1 MDLSGRRESTNV
13 QDRRGQSGGN
23 LGGLG
28 GLGGGL
34 LGGGKG
40 KAGCGGIIIVILL
53 FLIGPKLG
61 LDPMQMIQD
70 GGILGGGEQVEQN
83 DGQPYQ
89 GSAEEEELASF
100 TKKVLASTEDVWTRK
115 FKEIGKTYEAPTLV
129 LYTGSISTGCGQ
141 GTAQTGPFYC
151 SADQCVYIDLSF
163 YKEMKSSLGA
173 EGDFAWA
180 YVIAHEVGHHVQYLL
195 GTLGKA
201 HQQMAALSKTEA
213 NRVSVQIELQADF
226 LAGVWGHDEQRLFGS
241 LEKGDLEEALNTAIV
256 IGDDHLQKRAGYNP
270 DERQYTHGTSAQR
283 QRWFRRGF
291 DTGDLKQG
299 DTFSKKSN
307 EL

>member
-13 QDRRGQSGGN
+13 QDRRGQSGGGSI

-28 GLGGGL
+28 GLGGGM
-34 LGGGKG
+34 LGGKGG
-40 KAGCGGIIIVILL
+40 KAGCGSIIIIALL
-53 FLIGPKLG
+53 FIFGPKLG
-61 LDPMQMIQD
+61 IDPLQVVGQM
-70 GGILGGGEQVEQN
+70 GTTTTEQTS

-89 GSAEEEELASF
+89 GSPEEEELASF

-115 FKEIGKTYEAPTLV
+115 FQEIGRQYEVPELV
-129 LYTGSISTGCGQ
+129 LYTGSIQTGCGQ
-141 GTAQTGPFYC
+141 GTASTGPFYC
-151 SADQCVYIDLSF
+151 SADQKVYIDLSF

-201 HQQMAALSKTEA
+201 HQQMAQLSQTEA
-213 NRVSVQIELQADF
+213 NRISVQIELQADF
-226 LAGVWGHDEQRLFGS
+226 YAGVWGHDEQRLFGS

-256 IGDDHLQKRAGYNP
+256 IGDDHLQKRAGYDP
-270 DERQYTHGTSAQR
+270 DERQFTHGTSAQR

-291 DTGDLKQG
+291 ETGDLNQG
-299 DTFSKKSN
+299 NTFAKKSS

>member
-13 QDRRGQSGGN
+13 QDRRGQSGGGSV

-40 KAGCGGIIIVILL
+40 KAGCGSIIIIVLL

-61 LDPMQMIQD
+61 IDPMQMI
-70 GGILGGGEQVEQN
+70 GNMATETAVEQQG

-89 GSAEEEELASF
+89 GTAEEEALAKF
-100 TKKVLASTEDVWTRK
+100 TKQVLASTEDVWTRK
-115 FKEIGKTYEAPTLV
+115 FQQMGKQYEAPTLV
-129 LYTGSISTGCGQ
+129 LYSGSIQTGCGQ
-141 GTAQTGPFYC
+141 GTASTGPFYC

-195 GTLGKA
+195 GTLGRA
-201 HQQMAALSKTEA
+201 HQEMVQLSQTDA

-226 LAGVWGHDEQRLFGS
+226 LAGVWGHDEQKAFGS
-241 LEKGDLEEALNTAIV
+241 MEKGDLEEALNTAIV

-270 DERQYTHGTSAQR
+270 DERKFTHGTSAQR

-291 DTGDLKQG
+291 DTGDLSQG
-299 DTFSKKSN
+299 DTFAKKSS